1 MSRRVV
7 WVLAA
12 FALLPMVLPS
22 VGQEAPAQPFLWAY
36 GADNL
41 GSLPYAKG
49 LGLNTVMLELK
60 APLTSEELT
69 RAKVTVKEAGEY
81 GLQVIVGMPLTLS
94 EQYSTSLGNSRYVK
108 GVSDYVRQTVPAL
121 IDEPN
126 VIGWATGDYLER
138 DLKLA
143 DGEFQAYVLHKYGSM
158 DALGDVWG
166 LKVSSQAELTIE
178 NTPKLD
184 DELPFAAGLPSVD
197 LADFQALKY
206 REMMQFWADLVRDV
220 TGGKGLLFTGRVTL
234 YRSLPSVPDAYDVI
248 VVSMPPELLERD
260 RATHNVQAI
269 DIARRGGRRRVI
281 PCLRLFVPGEDEK
294 LSLGQAVSEW
304 AMEAALHGADGLSFE
319 APPETLADLLVQK
332 QWKEALAWMV
342 DQPAWRSR
350 PRGTAAILYEPYAE
364 GFSSLEVPIYG
375 YIKGLSSR
383 EPSDLINSLKQ
394 GTRYGLMDYLT
405 LADVTRGDLDRY
417 GVIFAPMALSLPD
430 DAQQRL
436 EEYVKGGGVFVADI
450 GVGFEQSGSWQVLPP
465 RLAQLFGIP
474 GFHDMKGL
482 AGNLTIH
489 QPHPALPS
497 LPSGASTT
505 GDFVSGTPGRK
516 VGSGAY
522 AVSGWAGSA
531 LIPDG
536 TVPFAR
542 LAMSATEDKK
552 PLFAGVVARNTG
564 AGTAFLATHRL
575 WSSWLPQ
582 HRLFEPFHSD
592 LWERRARIE
601 LLDARFIAPAM
612 EISENEEGSV
622 FLYNRGQAQRIQ
634 VALFAAQ
641 HRLFAGAVCQFTS
654 RLVEPTGLRTGAVL
668 ATLDMPPHTSVEVTA
683 TPIEVRPYGDAV
695 TACLTRYEPEGTEL
709 AIAGE
714 GSGPSGRPGQLSI
727 SHGTEEGVRIIV
739 KSGAYPITPA
749 SKHKVCVT
757 ETGGETR
764 EDVLTADDEGRLRIE
779 ATVATARITIAPA

>member
-1 MSRRVV
+1 MSRRAV
-7 WVLAA
+7 WGLAA
-12 FALLPMVLPS
+12 FGLLPVAAS
-22 VGQEAPAQPFLWAY
+22 AIGQEAPVQPFLWAY

-41 GSLPYAKG
+41 GSIPYAKG

-60 APLTSEELT
+60 APLTPQEIA
-69 RAKVTVKEAGEY
+69 RAKATVAEARDY

-94 EQYSTSLGNSRYVK
+94 DLYSTSLSNGRYVE
-108 GVSDYVRQTVPAL
+108 GVSEYVRQVVPAL

-138 DLKLA
+138 DLKLS
-143 DGEFQAYVLHKYGSM
+143 DSEFQSYLLHKYGSVTHM
-158 DALGDVWG
+158 REVWG
-166 LKVSSQAELTIE
+166 VKVASQAELTIE

-260 RATHNVQAI
+260 RGTHNVQAI
-269 DIARRGGRRRVI
+269 DIARRGGKRRVI
-281 PCLRLFVPGEDEK
+281 PCLRLFLPGDDEK

-304 AMEAALHGADGLSFE
+304 AMQAALHGADGLSFE
-319 APPETLADLLVQK
+319 APPDILGDLMVQK
-332 QWKEALAWMV
+332 QWKEALGWMV

-350 PRGTAAILYEPYAE
+350 PRGTAALLYEPYAD
-364 GFSSLEVPIYG
+364 GFTSLEVPVYG

-383 EPSDLINSLKQ
+383 EPSDLINSFKH
-394 GTRYGLMDYLT
+394 GTRYGLMDYVT

-417 GVIFAPMALSLPD
+417 SVIFAPMALNLPE
-430 DAQQRL
+430 DAQLRL
-436 EEYVKGGGVFVADI
+436 EEYVKGGGVLVTDI
-450 GVGFEQSGSWQVLPP
+450 GAGFEQSGSWQVLTP
-465 RLAQLFGIP
+465 RLAQLFGIA

-482 AGNLTIH
+482 AGNLTVH
-489 QPHPALPS
+489 QPVPALPS

-505 GDFVSGTPGRK
+505 GDFESGTPGRR
-516 VGSGAY
+516 VGSASY
-522 AVSGWAGSA
+522 AVNGWAGFA

-542 LAMSATEDKK
+542 LSMSATQDRK
-552 PLFAGVVARNTG
+552 PLFAGVVARDTG
-564 AGTAFLATHRL
+564 AGTALFATHRL
-575 WSSWLPQ
+575 WSSWLPE
-582 HRLFEPFHSD
+582 HRLFEPFHAD
-592 LWERRARIE
+592 LWQRRARIE
-601 LLDARFIAPAM
+601 LLDAKFISPAM
-612 EISENEEGSV
+612 GISENEDGSV
-622 FLYNRGQAQRIQ
+622 FLYNPGQAQRIQ

-668 ATLDMPPHTSVEVTA
+668 ATLDMPQRTSVEVAA
-683 TPIEVRPYGDAV
+683 TPIEVRPYGEAT
-695 TACLTRYEPEGTEL
+695 TACLERYVPEGIEL

-714 GSGPSGRPGQLSI
+714 GSGPTGRPGRLSI
-727 SHGTEEGVRIIV
+727 SRGAQESVRITI
-739 KSGAYPITPA
+739 GTGRYPIAPK

-757 ETGGETR
+757 ETAGQTS
-764 EDVLTADDEGRLRIE
+764 EDVLTADEEGRLRIE
-779 ATVATARITIAPA
+779 ATIATARVTVAPA